1 MVLVKMVVVLIE
13 SLSNGYQLDYCLKH
27 RYNVDYQ
34 VDFYEFQGEF
44 QAVLKENKAFVLI
57 ESLRNGHYKV
67 DYCLCKV
74 ELKKNE
80 AVVLNPNEVG
90 SGNYLFLIDCF
101 LKTGQF
107 SWEKLV
113 MSFKKV
119 YSNTTTQHLAYFY
132 QL

>member
-57 ESLRNGHYKV
+57 ESLRNCHYKV

-80 AVVLNPNEVG
+80 AVVL
-90 SGNYLFLIDCF
+90 IDYC
-101 LKTGQF
+101 L
-107 SWEKLV
+107 
-113 MSFKKV
+113 
-119 YSNTTTQHLAYFY
+119 
-132 QL
+132 